1 MKKFDFKNI
10 KKDIISGIIVALVS
24 IPISM
29 GYSQIAGLPA
39 VYGLYCSILPV
50 FIYGILTSSPQF
62 VFGVDATPAAL
73 VGGTLAAMG
82 IASGSDE
89 AKAVVPVIT
98 LVAALWLLLF
108 FFVKAGRIVKY
119 ISTPV
124 MGGFISGIG
133 VTIILM
139 QTAKLFGGNAGTGE
153 AVKLLMH
160 IWGQLDSFN
169 LLSAVLGVGT
179 VVIILVAK
187 RFIPKFPM
195 SVLLMFLGAGAT
207 AVFHIDRFGVN
218 LLPHVE
224 PGLPGLS
231 LPDMSIV
238 LDNPADI
245 ILLGLSVAGVVMAQT
260 LLATNNYA
268 NKYNY
273 KVSNNREILSYAAA
287 NAASAVIG
295 GCPLNG
301 SVSRTGIA
309 DQFGC
314 KSQIM
319 SITASI
325 TMLLIVL
332 FGTPVLEYLPV
343 PVLTGI
349 VIAALIGITE
359 FGLAA
364 KLWKTDH
371 TEFAIFV
378 GAFLGVLLF
387 GTIYGVIIGVILSFL
402 AVIVKAVEPPRAFL
416 GVIPGQDGFYSLNR
430 YRNVK
435 KIKGAVIYR
444 FNGSLFFANINTFVD
459 DIENSID
466 DTTKIVIVDA
476 GAIGSIDVT
485 AVERLLTLYR
495 NLENK
500 GVKFYITEH
509 SHTLNDQLRELGA
522 GSLVEKGVVRRTI
535 PLALRD
541 AGVDRPYP
549 LEQTERYSAI
559 LGERHEDNE
568 KLAEIEW
575 AFGKD
580 ADEWLEKM
588 AAEMES
594 TITRSDESM
603 ENVIVNAEKHA
614 AWGRIGLFDE
624 DELLDRLEMRL
635 LDNKKYPDLDIDS
648 IEKRIDERRIIVER
662 KLSEINPDAIHLL
675 KEHRKEVLARFKM
688 HNPYAYEHMMKQR
701 KEHFEQLRK
710 KDPVLAEKLKHFY
723 NLSDDN
729 K

>member
-1 MKKFDFKNI
+1 MLIYFYRNLIKGRCILKNVSLKNI
-10 KKDIISGIIVALVS
+10 QKDIVSGIIVALVS

-50 FIYGILTSSPQF
+50 LIYGFVTSSPQF

-73 VGGTLAAMG
+73 VGGTLATLG
-82 IASGSDE
+82 IVSGSEE
-89 AKAVVPVIT
+89 AKAVVPAIT

-108 FFVKAGRIVKY
+108 FFIKAGRIVNY

-139 QTAKLFGGNAGTGE
+139 QAAKLFGGNAGTGE
-153 AVKLLMH
+153 AIQLVMH
-160 IWGQLDSFN
+160 IAGEFDSFN
-169 LLSAVLGVGT
+169 LLSAMLGVGT

-187 RFIPKFPM
+187 KFIPKFPM
-195 SVLLMFLGAGAT
+195 SVLLMVLGALAT
-207 AVFHIDRFGVN
+207 AIFHIDRFGVK
-218 LLPHVE
+218 LLPHVDK
-224 PGLPGLS
+224 GLPGFS
-231 LPDMSIV
+231 LPDMSV
-238 LDNPADI
+238 VFKNPSDI

-260 LLATNNYA
+260 LLATN
-268 NKYNY
+268 
-273 KVSNNREILSYAAA
+273 AA

-314 KSQIM
+314 KSQVM
-319 SITASI
+319 SITASL

-343 PVLTGI
+343 PILTGI
-349 VIAALIGITE
+349 VVAALIGITE
-359 FGLAA
+359 FGLAV

-387 GTIYGVIIGVILSFL
+387 GTIYGVVIGVILSFI

-435 KIKGAVIYR
+435 KIKGVVIYR
-444 FNGSLFFANINTFVD
+444 FNGALFFANINTFVD
-459 DIENSID
+459 DIEKNLD
-466 DTTKIVIVDA
+466 DNTKWVIVDA
-476 GAIGSIDVT
+476 GGVGSIDVT
-485 AVERLLTLYR
+485 AVDRLMTLYKV
-495 NLENK
+495 LEKK
-500 GVKFYITEH
+500 GIRFYITEH
-509 SHTLNDQLRELGA
+509 EHTHNDQLRELGA
-522 GSLVEKGVVRRTI
+522 GEFVEKGVVRRTI

-541 AGVDRPYP
+541 AGLDRPYP
-549 LEQTERYSAI
+549 VEEEEEQAVS
-559 LGERHEDNE
+559 GEVHEDNE
-568 KLAEIEW
+568 RLAEIEW
-575 AFGKD
+575 AFGAD

-588 AAEMES
+588 AAEMA
-594 TITRSDESM
+594 DEIGSVKKD
-603 ENVIVNAEKHA
+603 EKNVIVDAEKHA

-624 DELLDRLEMRL
+624 NDLLERLEMHL
-635 LDNKKYPDLDIDS
+635 FDDKKYPNLDIDD
-648 IEKRIDERRIIVER
+648 IEKRIDERRVVVEK
-662 KLSEINPDAIHLL
+662 KLAQINPDAIQML
-675 KEHRKEVLARFKM
+675 KEHRKEMLDRLKL
-688 HNPYAYEHMMKQR
+688 HNPYVYEHMMEQKR
-701 KEHFEQLRK
+701 KHYEHLKK
-710 KDPVLAEKLKHFY
+710 KDSELAQKLKNFY
-723 NLSDDN
+723 NLSDDD